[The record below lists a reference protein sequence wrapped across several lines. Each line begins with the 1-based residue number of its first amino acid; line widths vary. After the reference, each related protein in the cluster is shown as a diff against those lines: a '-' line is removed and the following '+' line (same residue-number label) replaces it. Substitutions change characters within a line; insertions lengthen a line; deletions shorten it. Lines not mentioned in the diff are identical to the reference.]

1 MPRTQD
7 LAESPSQQSAGPGD
21 QNSHGLKLNVNS
33 LPDIRGRQEKMHQ
46 GLFITF
52 EGIEASG
59 KSTQAEALAR
69 ALGPRALLTR
79 EPGGTPLG
87 RRVRE
92 ILLDAA
98 TTPYPEVEALL
109 FLADRAQHLQE
120 VVRPNVAAGRIVVS
134 DRYQDSS
141 VAYQA
146 IGRGVG
152 ELVPA
157 VFERIGGVTPDLTIL
172 IDLDVDVA
180 IGRLR
185 ARGAENRLD
194 AESPTFHGRVRQ
206 AFLDLAKAE
215 PGRFEVF
222 DGKADVAALATDILA
237 RVKSR
242 FAGLV

>member
-1 MPRTQD
+1 M
-7 LAESPSQQSAGPGD
+7 E
-21 QNSHGLKLNVNS
+21 
-33 LPDIRGRQEKMHQ
+33 Q

-92 ILLDAA
+92 ILLDAE
-98 TTPYPEVEALL
+98 TTPTPEVEALL
-109 FLADRAQHLQE
+109 FLADRAQHLHD
-120 VVRPNVAAGRIVVS
+120 VVRPAVVAGRVVIS

-141 VAYQA
+141 LAYQA

-152 ELVPA
+152 DLIPT
-157 VFERIGGVTPDLTIL
+157 VFERIRGLQPDLTIL
-172 IDLDVDVA
+172 IDLDIEVA
-180 IGRLR
+180 LGRLR
-185 ARGAENRLD
+185 GRGAANRLD
-194 AESPTFHGRVRQ
+194 AESPAFHSRVRQ
-206 AFLDLAKAE
+206 AFLDLALAE

-222 DGKADVAALATDILA
+222 AGASDARTLAADILA

-242 FAGLV
+242 FGDRL

>member
-1 MPRTQD
+1 MD
-7 LAESPSQQSAGPGD
+7 
-21 QNSHGLKLNVNS
+21 
-33 LPDIRGRQEKMHQ
+33 Q

-59 KSTQAEALAR
+59 KSTQAQALAR

-87 RRVRE
+87 RRVRD

-98 TTPYPEVEALL
+98 TTPIPAVEALL
-109 FLADRAQHLQE
+109 FLADRAQHLHE
-120 VVRPNVAAGRIVVS
+120 VVRPAIAEGRIVVS

-146 IGRGVG
+146 MGRGVG
-152 ELVPA
+152 ELIPA
-157 VFERIGGVTPDLTIL
+157 VFERISGLVPDLTIL
-172 IDLDVDVA
+172 IDIDVDVA

-185 ARGAENRLD
+185 ERGAENRLD
-194 AESPTFHGRVRQ
+194 AESPAFHGRVRQ

-215 PGRFEVF
+215 PLRFEVF
-222 DGKADVAALATDILA
+222 EGRADVATLAANILT
-237 RVKSR
+237 RVKTR
-242 FAGLV
+242 FEGRL

>member
-1 MPRTQD
+1 M
-7 LAESPSQQSAGPGD
+7 E
-21 QNSHGLKLNVNS
+21 
-33 LPDIRGRQEKMHQ
+33 Q

-59 KSTQAEALAR
+59 KSTQAQELAR
-69 ALGPRALLTR
+69 ALGPGALLTR

-87 RRVRE
+87 RRIRE

-98 TTPYPEVEALL
+98 TTPIPEVEALL
-109 FLADRAQHLQE
+109 FQADRAQHLHE
-120 VVRPNVAAGRIVVS
+120 VVRPAIAAGRTVIS

-157 VFERIGGVTPDLTIL
+157 VFQRISGLAPDLTIL

-185 ARGAENRLD
+185 ERGAANRLD
-194 AESPTFHGRVRQ
+194 AESAAFHGRVRQ

-215 PGRFEVF
+215 PLRFDVF
-222 DGKADVAALATDILA
+222 DGAADAATLAASILA
-237 RVKSR
+237 RVKQR
-242 FAGLV
+242 FGGRL

>member
-1 MPRTQD
+1 M
-7 LAESPSQQSAGPGD
+7 E
-21 QNSHGLKLNVNS
+21 
-33 LPDIRGRQEKMHQ
+33 Q

-59 KSTQAEALAR
+59 KSTQAQELAG

-98 TTPYPEVEALL
+98 TTPIPEVEALL
-109 FLADRAQHLQE
+109 FQADRAQHLHE
-120 VVRPNVAAGRIVVS
+120 VVRPAIAAGRIVIS

-152 ELVPA
+152 DLVPD
-157 VFERIGGVTPDLTIL
+157 VFQRIGGLTPDLTIL
-172 IDLDVDVA
+172 IDLDVSVA
-180 IGRLR
+180 IERLR
-185 ARGAENRLD
+185 DRGGADRLD
-194 AESPTFHGRVRQ
+194 AESPAFHRRVRD

-215 PGRFEVF
+215 PVRFEVF
-222 DGKADVAALATDILA
+222 DGAGDVARLAASILA
-237 RVKSR
+237 RVKRR
-242 FAGLV
+242 FGGRL